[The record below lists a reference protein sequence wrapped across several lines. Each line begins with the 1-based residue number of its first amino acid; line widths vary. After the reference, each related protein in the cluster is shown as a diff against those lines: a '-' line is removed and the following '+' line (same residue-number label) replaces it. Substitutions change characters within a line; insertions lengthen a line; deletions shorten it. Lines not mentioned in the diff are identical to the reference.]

1 MCSAVIIDGG
11 LCSIECRQKQGFPR
25 NNLKLSLY
33 GINNKRSSD
42 TVEKWLYWILVSRKT
57 FFFHVYLSTKG
68 YFNKESQANAGKT
81 RIEVGCTLQNKAIQS
96 KGK

>member
-1 MCSAVIIDGG
+1 MYQKGDYYIPDDTVSSQKKFQLRMCSAVIIDGG

-42 TVEKWLYWILVSRKT
+42 TVEKWLY
-57 FFFHVYLSTKG
+57 
-68 YFNKESQANAGKT
+68 
-81 RIEVGCTLQNKAIQS
+81 
-96 KGK
+96 

>member
-1 MCSAVIIDGG
+1 MILYHLRKKFQLRMCSAVIIDEG

-42 TVEKWLYWILVSRKT
+42 TVEK
-57 FFFHVYLSTKG
+57 
-68 YFNKESQANAGKT
+68 
-81 RIEVGCTLQNKAIQS
+81 
-96 KGK
+96 

>member
-68 YFNKESQANAGKT
+68 YFNKESQANSGKT

>member
-1 MCSAVIIDGG
+1 MILYHLRKKFQLRMCSAVIIEGG

-42 TVEKWLYWILVSRKT
+42 TVKNGCIESWSPAKRSSFMFIFPPRGIL
-57 FFFHVYLSTKG
+57 
-68 YFNKESQANAGKT
+68 T
-81 RIEVGCTLQNKAIQS
+81 RRARQMPERPE
-96 KGK
+96 